1 MYFCDMIQLDKK
13 IISLDI
19 FKKYFSCDLKS
30 CKGACCIEGDSG
42 APLEKN
48 EKIIIEENYQDIRPY
63 MQKKGI
69 DTIDKQGV
77 GVIDKEGDLTTP
89 LIDNQECAF
98 VTIEGGVAKCAI
110 EKAFS
115 DKRINFRKPLS
126 CHLFP
131 IRITSYKNFDAINYE
146 KISICDPACNLGESL
161 KIPLYVFLKEAL
173 IRKYGNKCYDELIE
187 VANKLD
193 I

>member
-69 DTIDKQGV
+69 EAI
-77 GVIDKEGDLTTP
+77 VIF
-89 LIDNQECAF
+89 N
-98 VTIEGGVAKCAI
+98 
-110 EKAFS
+110 KAVDYKDF
-115 DKRINFRKPLS
+115 I
-126 CHLFP
+126 
-131 IRITSYKNFDAINYE
+131 SY
-146 KISICDPACNLGESL
+146 L
-161 KIPLYVFLKEAL
+161 K
-173 IRKYGNKCYDELIE
+173 
-187 VANKLD
+187 KL
-193 I
+193 